1 LIQTHNR
8 LLRAVVH
15 AEAREQAKRRWNF
28 QCDPRSAGDFSSY
41 SPWALYSD
49 DAAQVPIQMRARL
62 SWGTLTFYL
71 LWSKKVSIDQL
82 ERLQFVEQYDVQPL
96 FLT

>member
-1 LIQTHNR
+1 MRKRESKQNAAGTFNAIRVQPETSAPI
-8 LLRAVVH
+8 LR
-15 AEAREQAKRRWNF
+15 
-28 QCDPRSAGDFSSY
+28 G
-41 SPWALYSD
+41 ALYSD